1 MAKNFIAPIPK
12 RWSDPVIK
20 LLEEGDPATIEW
32 TFTAL
37 NERLLLGF
45 HSEDMAYKHCIK
57 TLRTPNLMGE
67 CVVDMRTKSHQKRCE
82 AWAFLC
88 PHPLNSPTPLF
99 AKIGLHEDQLNIDLF
114 SLHIDRKGD
123 LQQRIEDHLNKKR

>member
-1 MAKNFIAPIPK
+1 MPQNFIAPIPP
-12 RWSDPVIK
+12 RWSDPVIN

-37 NERLLLGF
+37 NERLPLGF
-45 HSEDMAYKHCIK
+45 HSEDMAYQHCIK
-57 TLRTPNLMGE
+57 TLRTPGLIGE
-67 CVVDMRTKSHQKRCE
+67 CVVEMRTIEQDNRCE

-88 PHPLNSPTPLF
+88 PHPLGSPTPLY
-99 AKIGLHEDQLNIDLF
+99 AKIGLHENKLNIDVF

-123 LQQRIEDHLNKKR
+123 LQQRINNYLNRKK